1 MRHLVILLALGAAT
15 SAIAHEGVKNP
26 AVMARMNGMTNI
38 AAEVKVLGDMAK
50 GLAPFDQAAAR
61 AAAASIARH
70 AAETSKLFQPREDDP
85 KSEALPVIWENFDD
99 FTAKSLELET
109 IALGLSTSIDSTD
122 DLRPALQQLGANCS
136 ACHEIYRK
144 P

>member
-1 MRHLVILLALGAAT
+1 MRQLVILLALGTAT
-15 SAIAHEGVKNP
+15 AAIAHEGVKNP

-61 AAAASIARH
+61 TAAASIARH
-70 AAETSKLFQPREDDP
+70 AAETPKLFQAREDDP
-85 KSEALPVIWENFDD
+85 KSEALPVIWGNFDD

-109 IALGLSTSIDSTD
+109 IALGLSTSIGSAD